1 MVTRKLLREPQDP
14 DNKHET
20 ETMVLSPI
28 GLHPASPNN
37 PTENPPNPNF
47 SSSIR
52 SRELQSYQAPIFP
65 NPRPNSDLLILT
77 HSIHKQILRD
87 RSVLL
92 ATRQPHLLPS
102 TQPISPEARVSSC
115 LPFELFLNGSE
126 GIRERTPSLQS
137 IWTLTPES
145 RSLSVSSR
153 RRTGATSLQRLLVSE

>member
-1 MVTRKLLREPQDP
+1 M
-14 DNKHET
+14 
-20 ETMVLSPI
+20 LSPI
-28 GLHPASPNN
+28 GLHSASPNN
-37 PTENPPNPNF
+37 PTETPQIPPPQQRTSIISSPIFSNPI
-47 SSSIR
+47 SSS
-52 SRELQSYQAPIFP
+52 A
-65 NPRPNSDLLILT
+65 LLILIQ
-77 HSIHKQILRD
+77 SIHKQTLRD

-102 TQPISPEARVSSC
+102 IQTIPPEARVSSC

-145 RSLSVSSR
+145 RSLLVSSR

>member
-1 MVTRKLLREPQDP
+1 MMLLTKP
-14 DNKHET
+14 DWLT
-20 ETMVLSPI
+20 FSLAQ
-28 GLHPASPNN
+28 LPNR
-37 PTENPPNPNF
+37 NPPIPNF
-47 SSSIR
+47 SSSIAI
-52 SRELQSYQAPIFP
+52 EFQSYQKPHPLI
-65 NPRPNSDLLILT
+65 PRPNSDCLIL
-77 HSIHKQILRD
+77 IHKQILRD

-102 TQPISPEARVSSC
+102 AQPISPEARVSSC